1 MLYLF
6 DGYALDTD
14 RRELRRGEK
23 LLPVEPKVFDLLAY
37 LIESRERVVTKDDL
51 IAQVW
56 MGRVISESALSS
68 CINAARVTI
77 GDSGEKQHLIKTL
90 PRKGIRFVGTV
101 REENS
106 PAGRAAP
113 GVAPA
118 SLSPALALPDRPS
131 VAVLP
136 FTNLSDDSQQ
146 QYFADGLAEDI
157 ITSLGRLRW
166 LFVSARDSSFI
177 YKGRQ
182 VSVRQIGS
190 ELGVRYVLGG
200 SVRRSGQQF
209 RIGAELSEASTG
221 LQVWAERYDV
231 HLADFFRLQDQ
242 ITESVVAAIEPR
254 LYAAEHQRFRSR
266 SPDSLDAWGFVM
278 QAMPYVWDWGSAQEI
293 KIAQALLR
301 KATEIDP
308 DYPRANSL
316 LAWAHAALVQLGQV
330 DASDVLSAARA
341 LAQRAIQRDAE
352 DPWTHLAAG
361 YVHMISRDFDEAV
374 KELTEAI
381 ELNPSLA
388 FAHVVLGATYGYGG
402 MSDDGLRHCEIAAR
416 LSPHDFTQAV
426 NFSVRGLCQFM
437 AGNFAEAIE
446 LERRAVELRP
456 QFGSAWRTL
465 AAAAGKAGNLH
476 AARSALAEAK
486 RLHPSLS
493 VKWVEKHHP
502 IVQEKN
508 RLTYIEGLRFAGL
521 E

>member
-1 MLYLF
+1 MLYFF

-37 LIESRERVVTKDDL
+37 LIDSRERVVSKDDL

-242 ITESVVAAIEPR
+242 ITESVIAAIEPR

-278 QAMPYVWDWGSAQEI
+278 QAMPYVWDWGSAQDI

-330 DASDVLSAARA
+330 DA
-341 LAQRAIQRDAE
+341 E
-352 DPWTHLAAG
+352 
-361 YVHMISRDFDEAV
+361 
-374 KELTEAI
+374 
-381 ELNPSLA
+381 
-388 FAHVVLGATYGYGG
+388 
-402 MSDDGLRHCEIAAR
+402 
-416 LSPHDFTQAV
+416 
-426 NFSVRGLCQFM
+426 
-437 AGNFAEAIE
+437 
-446 LERRAVELRP
+446 
-456 QFGSAWRTL
+456 
-465 AAAAGKAGNLH
+465 
-476 AARSALAEAK
+476 
-486 RLHPSLS
+486 
-493 VKWVEKHHP
+493 
-502 IVQEKN
+502 
-508 RLTYIEGLRFAGL
+508 
-521 E
+521 